1 MCFRSGQQY
10 READASVTPALI
22 NRRRLFWRARLGLA
36 RVFGLWQAKIAHGR
50 AVARKSHGVA
60 VEYSVFELPP
70 NLKFVFDAGVTPL
83 DGIKTG
89 CRVP

>member
-1 MCFRSGQQY
+1 MADCCAPAC
-10 READASVTPALI
+10 RERDPKRDHPSLI
-22 NRRRLFWRARLGLA
+22 RRFLLRARLRLA

-50 AVARKSHGVA
+50 AVARESHGVA

>member
-1 MCFRSGQQY
+1 M
-10 READASVTPALI
+10 
-22 NRRRLFWRARLGLA
+22 RRLVVNEDPKRDHPSLIRRFLLRARLGLA